1 MIYGGIFDI
10 EGKDKKVKD
19 LETISEKGDFWDNQ
33 QICTFQIQILFQ
45 LYSVLVFL
53 LLKCALLH
61 LLF

>member
-33 QICTFQIQILFQ
+33 QEARKVSHSISAGFITISTSSGGCG
-45 LYSVLVFL
+45 
-53 LLKCALLH
+53 
-61 LLF
+61 